1 MSTQPQFPPLRAAS
15 PLRAGL
21 VLLALLI
28 PFAGVAQTPPTE
40 PVSGDSEENPA
51 GGLVVLDKFTVTG
64 GFAGS
69 LAAAAEVKQTMSGIT
84 EVVAAEDIGKLPD
97 ISIADSL
104 SRLPGL
110 ATQRLNGR
118 SQAINIRGLTGDY
131 TTGLLNGRE
140 QVSSSSNRT
149 VEFDQYPAELLSS
162 AVVYKT
168 TQANLI
174 GQGLAGTIDLRTVRP
189 LTHGRRTVAANAFYD
204 WTQLDALNAGSD
216 DYGYRYSASY
226 IDQFNDGTVGVAFGY
241 SHADIPGQGE
251 QWNAWGYPTTSADQ
265 HPDQPWVIGGAKP
278 FVRSSELKRDG
289 LMGVIEFKTSPVFH
303 STIDL
308 YYSFFDETQM
318 LRGIEIPLYWGPNS
332 SGFQPGF
339 SVEDGL
345 VTQAVFN
352 NVFGVVRNDIV
363 SRKADVYAGG
373 WNLKIGDGS
382 GWTFEGDLSY
392 SRIDRK
398 DRVLETYSGTGSNQV
413 GTPDTIT
420 VNMGAGRGATFTPS
434 LDYTDTNLVRLAGP
448 QGWGGDVVPG
458 GQAGYLKN
466 PKSEDALTLIKFSA
480 KRELGGFLNLLD
492 VGGSYSKR
500 TKSEIEDGYYLA
512 LANGQMSGPL
522 PPVTG
527 NTDLSF
533 IGISGMAS
541 YDPLAA
547 LYSGTYLPL
556 TNPHSDVISNDWDVA
571 EKVTIGYVQL
581 GLESRVGGLPLTGNV
596 GVQVVH
602 TDQTSRG
609 LSAVPINGVSVNIP
623 AVGGDDYW
631 NVLPSLNLKLEL
643 AERRFLRFS
652 VAQQLARQRMND
664 MRAGRNT
671 SFNATLADSPNI
683 GDAWNASGGNPE
695 LKPWRS
701 NSADLAFEQ
710 YFRDNMGYFAL
721 SAYYKDLRTYTYNLK
736 TIADFTG
743 FPSGGVTP
751 ATYLGVYDRPANGD
765 GGTIQGLEATLSLPG
780 ELFLPSLKGL
790 GVIVSG
796 AYNDSD
802 IEPYGPGSAGTT
814 IPGLSRKVASATVYY
829 ERGGFSARVSERYRS
844 AYRGNIYTFGPRG
857 ENFRTIHTEQ
867 VIDAQIS
874 YEFKSGPL
882 QGLTVILQGYNLTNE
897 PLQTS
902 EQGDPRLVVDY
913 QEYGASYSAG
923 VSYKF

>member
-1 MSTQPQFPPLRAAS
+1 MSSPSQFPTSRAS
-15 PLRAGL
+15 LT
-21 VLLALLI
+21 LLLLLPSI
-28 PFAGVAQTPPTE
+28 AFSQTPSDSSTDPR
-40 PVSGDSEENPA
+40 DSEQNPA
-51 GGLVVLDKFTVTG
+51 GGLVVLDRFTVTG

-69 LAAAAEVKQTMSGIT
+69 LAAAAEVKQTMPGIT
-84 EVVAAEDIGKLPD
+84 EIVAAEDIGKLPD

-118 SQAINIRGLTGDY
+118 SQAISIRGLTGDY

-140 QVSSSSNRT
+140 QVSSNSNRT

-216 DYGYRYSASY
+216 DNGYRYSASY
-226 IDQFNDGTVGVAFGY
+226 IDQFNEGTLGVAFGY

-251 QWNAWGYPTTSADQ
+251 QWNAWGYPATSAEQ

-289 LMGVIEFKTSPVFH
+289 LMGVIEYKPSSTFH

-308 YYSFFDETQM
+308 YYSFFDETQL
-318 LRGIEIPLYWGPNS
+318 LRGIEIPLYWGPNG

-339 SVEDGL
+339 TVDDGL
-345 VTQAVFN
+345 VTNAVFN
-352 NVFGVVRNDIV
+352 NVFNVVRNDIV
-363 SRKADVYAGG
+363 ARKADVYAGG
-373 WNLKIGDGS
+373 WNVKFGDDA

-398 DRVLETYSGTGSNQV
+398 DRVLETYSGTGANQV

-420 VNMGAGRGATFTPS
+420 VAMGSGRGATFTS
-434 LDYTDTNLVRLAGP
+434 ALDYTDRNLVQLAGP
-448 QGWGGDVVPG
+448 QGWGSDVVPG

-466 PKSEDALTLIKFSA
+466 PKSEDALTLFKFSA
-480 KRELGGFLNLLD
+480 KRNLDGFFNLLD
-492 VGGSYSKR
+492 IGGSYSRR
-500 TKSEIEDGYYLA
+500 TKSEVEDGYYLA
-512 LANGQMSGPL
+512 LASGQTTGPL
-522 PPVTG
+522 PSSTG
-527 NTDLSF
+527 VTDLSF

-547 LYSGTYLPL
+547 LYGGTYTAL
-556 TNPHSDVISNDWDVA
+556 TNPHTDVISNDWDVA
-571 EKVTIGYVQL
+571 EKVAVGYVQL
-581 GLESRVGGLPLTGNV
+581 GLQSRIGGMPLTGNI
-596 GVQVVH
+596 GVQVMH
-602 TDQTSRG
+602 TDQTSHG
-609 LSAVPINGVSVNIP
+609 LSAVPIDGRSVNVP
-623 AVGGDDYW
+623 TEGGDRYW
-631 NVLPSLNLKLEL
+631 NVLPSLNLKLQL

-671 SFNATLADSPNI
+671 TFNSNLATSPNP

-701 NSADLAFEQ
+701 NSVDLAFEH
-710 YFRDNMGYFAL
+710 YFRDNMGYFAV
-721 SAYYKDLRTYTYNLK
+721 SAFYKDLRTYTYNQK
-736 TIADFTG
+736 VIADFTG

-765 GGTIQGLEATLSLPG
+765 GGTIQGVEATLSLPS
-780 ELFLPSLKGL
+780 ELIFPSVRGL
-790 GVIVSG
+790 GFIVSG

-802 IEPYGPGSAGTT
+802 IEPYGPGSAGTS
-814 IPGLSRKVASATVYY
+814 IPGLSRKVASATIYY

-874 YEFKSGPL
+874 YEFKSGPMK
-882 QGLTVILQGYNLTNE
+882 GFTVILQGYNLTDE

-913 QEYGASYSAG
+913 QSYGASYSAG